1 MKEIGRTSNVTK
13 EMTDKVFEQDHKGIA
28 IADNVGTKV
37 RVEAFTLYQKDPIK
51 DKSDDFVLKFWDNE
65 GQDWYANSQVFIKSF
80 MRLVKENLDMDTN
93 IFPEPMEITIMKV
106 KSKSS
111 NFEYY
116 DIEEA
121 PKAQPSNKWKD
132 MEW

>member
-37 RVEAFTLYQKDPIK
+37 RVDAFTLYQKDQIK
-51 DKSDDFVLKFWDNE
+51 DGSDDFVLKFWDNE

-80 MRLVKENLDMDTN
+80 MRLVKEHLDMDMN
-93 IFPEPMEITIMKV
+93 IFPEPMEITIQKI
-106 KSKSS
+106 KSQKSS
-111 NFEYY
+111 HEYY
-116 DIEEA
+116 DIAEA
-121 PKAQPSNKWKD
+121 PKAQPSNKWKE